1 MSSGQNEISLQAGVD
16 DLADDV
22 LVGETNNKAVF
33 RRVAVQE
40 ISTFKKPYVRST
52 HYLFLA

>member
-22 LVGETNNKAVF
+22 PVGETNDKAVF
-33 RRVAVQE
+33 RRVAAQV
-40 ISTFKKPYVRST
+40 ISTFQGLYARLT
-52 HYLFLA
+52 YYLFLA